1 MKVMK
6 SKVTLLLIFL
16 PLLAASGF
24 SQEKTKKELKEEKKI
39 EQQKQTEALVDS
51 KEFVFVGKY
60 AIPSGMKS
68 VNLSSNPN
76 FMKFQPEMIESEMPF
91 FGQAHSSM
99 GYGGDAGLKF
109 KGKPEEFTVTKG
121 KKNIEV
127 KVVVKGESD
136 RYQIY
141 LSVSY
146 SGSASLSVTS
156 NNKSPISYNGDIS
169 AIEKQEERK

>member
-1 MKVMK
+1 MKTKISIILLVM
-6 SKVTLLLIFL
+6 SF
-16 PLLAASGF
+16 LAAPGY

-51 KEFVFVGKY
+51 KEFVFVGKF

-68 VNLSSNPN
+68 VNLASNPN
-76 FMKFQPEMIESEMPF
+76 FMKFQPEMVESEMPF

-127 KVVVKGESD
+127 KVVVKGD
-136 RYQIY
+136 TDKYQIY
-141 LSVSY
+141 MSISY
-146 SGSASLSVTS
+146 SGSTSLSVTS

-169 AIEKQEERK
+169 AIDKQEEKK

>member
-1 MKVMK
+1 MKTK
-6 SKVTLLLIFL
+6 ISIILLVLSF
-16 PLLAASGF
+16 LAAPGY

-51 KEFVFVGKY
+51 KEFVFVGKF

-68 VNLSSNPN
+68 VNLASNPN
-76 FMKFQPEMIESEMPF
+76 FMKFQPEMVESEMPF

-127 KVVVKGESD
+127 KVVVKGD
-136 RYQIY
+136 TDKYQIY
-141 LSVSY
+141 MSISY
-146 SGSASLSVTS
+146 SGSTSLSVTS

-169 AIEKQEERK
+169 AIDKQEEKK